1 MTARGSAYLV
11 PVTAGLAVSMSSTA
25 LSGVLRGLYWL
36 WFVLLSIAVV
46 VTVGLLLRRWARL
59 SWPTVVP
66 VQLAAL
72 VALLTGLFSKQGI
85 LRVIPGP
92 AALTE
97 LSGELAAAV
106 HQIESGIPPVPTTDA
121 LVLLVSLGFGLV
133 AVLVD
138 PLVMAG
144 HGAAVCGLV
153 LLGAYTVPTALAP
166 KQLPS
171 WTLAIGATGYV
182 LLLMVVQRERQAR
195 RGIPTRPA
203 PPPAPA
209 GMRGRLGR
217 LLTSLRSHL
226 RGAAGTSLAG
236 AITAVA
242 VLVALGLS
250 SMFTVVG
257 TGGRFP
263 GGHGDPVGSPGEF
276 GLNPF
281 TSLRGQLEQD
291 KSTELL
297 RVRGLPAPEYVRS
310 LTLSRY
316 VPQLGWQLPD
326 QRNGVVLGR
335 NVPTGLPVPVSSP
348 TAMVRFENVGYQ
360 DRWLPLYGLPMGV
373 TGVTP
378 DRWQYDVST
387 GTAFASGSVHEPSWT
402 ERAAPPDPDVRT
414 LEALPGA
421 TDVNPTYLETTGIDP
436 RIAELA
442 AAVTKHAHTRFDQVV
457 TLNRYFLDPSSGFRY
472 SVKTTPG
479 NTGDALLDFLT
490 RSKTGYCEQ
499 FSAAMAVMLRTL
511 GIPSRIAVGFTAGD
525 QVDDY
530 WSIGTSDAHAW
541 VEAFFPGQGWLT
553 FDPTPLDDG
562 RTVVP
567 SYVADA
573 PNIPVGETPPALAAA
588 APPGGPQAGP
598 DPAGGAPP
606 PGQDPTGAGGSHD
619 AGQPA
624 QPSPATPNGEGNN
637 GADSGGGAGSG
648 DAGSGNAAHQD
659 DQSSSNG
666 DPSEIPSALLAIGLS
681 VLALLVLGLL
691 AALPSLARRQVRRA
705 RLRRAARGG
714 TDGAEAAWREMLAD
728 FEDRGTDSRSNDTVR
743 GAAKRLALAH
753 GLDPR
758 AVDDMRTVVGA
769 VERGWYAGPSSEATR
784 RGVELVAAVTSVH
797 GGLDRCAPKGIAER
811 LWPRSLRP
819 PRGWWRVV
827 LRGRSPK

>member
-11 PVTAGLAVSMSSTA
+11 PVTAGLAVTMSSTA

-36 WFVLLSIAVV
+36 WFVVLSVAVV
-46 VTVGLLLRRWARL
+46 VAIGLLSRRWARL

-72 VALLTGLFSKQGI
+72 VALLTGLFSRQGI

-97 LSGELAAAV
+97 LSDELAVAV
-106 HQIESGIPPVPTTDA
+106 HQIESGIPPVPTTGA

-138 PLVMAG
+138 PLAMAG

-153 LLGAYTVPTALAP
+153 LLGAYTVPTALSP

-171 WTLAIGATGYV
+171 WTLAVGATGYV

-203 PPPAPA
+203 PAPAPSRPRA
-209 GMRGRLGR
+209 WPAR
-217 LLTSLRSHL
+217 LLSGVRSHL

-236 AITAVA
+236 MLTAIA

-281 TSLRGQLEQD
+281 ISLRGQLERD
-291 KSTELL
+291 KSIELL
-297 RVRGLPAPEYVRS
+297 RVRGLPAPEYVRA

-316 VPQLGWQLPD
+316 VPQLGWQLPE

-335 NVPTGLPVPVSSP
+335 SVPTGLPVPVSSP
-348 TAMVRFENVGYQ
+348 AVMVQFENVGYQ
-360 DRWLPLYGLPMGV
+360 DRWLPLYGMPMGV

-472 SVKTTPG
+472 SVKTAPG

-499 FSAAMAVMLRTL
+499 YSAAMAVMLRTL
-511 GIPSRIAVGFTAGD
+511 GIPSRVAVGFTAGD

-553 FDPTPLDDG
+553 FDPTPLNDG
-562 RTVVP
+562 RTIVP

-588 APPGGPQAGP
+588 APPGGAQAGP
-598 DPAGGAPP
+598 DSASGTPP
-606 PGQDPTGAGGSHD
+606 PGQEPTGTGGPSD

-624 QPSPATPNGEGNN
+624 RPSPAKPGGEGNN
-637 GADSGGGAGSG
+637 GADSGGTGSG
-648 DAGSGNAAHQD
+648 AAHQD
-659 DQSSSNG
+659 DRSASNG
-666 DPSEIPSALLAIGLS
+666 DPSEVPSALLAIALS
-681 VLALLVLGLL
+681 VLTLLVLGLL
-691 AALPSLARRQVRRA
+691 AALPSLARWLVRRA

-714 TDGAEAAWREMLAD
+714 IEGAVAAWREMLAD

-758 AVDDMRTVVGA
+758 AVEDMRAVVGA
-769 VERGWYAGPSSEATR
+769 VEHGWYAGPSSEAPR
-784 RGVELVAAVTSVH
+784 RGVELVAAVASVH
-797 GGLDRCAPKGIAER
+797 GGLDRCAPKGIGER

-819 PRGWWRVV
+819 RPSRWRAA